1 MVVAAFVEL
10 DLQGDG
16 IEQVRGTAEVGANL
30 EEQAVGAGV
39 DAAAAQVGNA
49 TFVVGRKRPRPEC
62 HLDPSRGLS
71 AGDIQNVRGDSGER
85 AQRPTKS
92 SGLTGARRSSR
103 PVALRKAATTAAG
116 TTTGDGS
123 PTPFAPYGWAGYG
136 SSMSS
141 ETRSG
146 T

>member
-1 MVVAAFVEL
+1 MVMAAFVDL
-10 DLQGDG
+10 DLDRDG
-16 IEQVRGTAEVGANL
+16 IDQVRGAAEVGANL
-30 EEQAVGAGV
+30 EQQAVRARI

-49 TFVVGRKRPRPEC
+49 TFVVGHKRPRPER

-71 AGDIQNVRGDSGER
+71 AADIQNVRGDSGER

-116 TTTGDGS
+116 TTTVDRS
-123 PTPFAPYGWAGYG
+123 PTPFAP
-136 SSMSS
+136 
-141 ETRSG
+141 
-146 T
+146 